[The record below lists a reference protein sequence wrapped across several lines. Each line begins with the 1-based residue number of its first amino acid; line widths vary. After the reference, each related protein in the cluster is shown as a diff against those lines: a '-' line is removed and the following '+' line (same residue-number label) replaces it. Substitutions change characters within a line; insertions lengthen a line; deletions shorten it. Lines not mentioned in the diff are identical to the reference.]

1 MERPLR
7 QPIARKPSKRTETL
21 PTNPLT
27 EWTLTV
33 ERLQALASQWQGRRV
48 LVVGDLMLDEY
59 IVGAA
64 ERISPEAPV
73 PVILCE
79 RRTYGAGGAANTA
92 MNLLTLGAQVVLCG
106 VIGNDWAGEKLRA
119 ILGEAGI
126 DTTGVL
132 TDPSRPTTVKTRIV
146 AQSQQVARVDV
157 ESRMPLNGSLE
168 ASLRG
173 IAKELGRDC
182 AAIVVS
188 DYAKGVVTESLCGGL
203 RELKGQTLLT
213 AGPKPSHLAHFA
225 GFDYLSLNR
234 SEASAA
240 VNNRA
245 TSVTEVG
252 ETLSARLE
260 VCGLVITLGGDGC
273 ALFCDGRLVAQLPAL
288 RVQVYDVAGAG
299 DTFLAALTLALV
311 AGTSF
316 VEAAQVATVAAAAV
330 VRKSGVATTDVTEM
344 ATLLKSVG

>member
-1 MERPLR
+1 MERTLR
-7 QPIARKPSKRTETL
+7 RKPFRKSETL
-21 PTNPLT
+21 LAN
-27 EWTLTV
+27 EWTLTE
-33 ERLQALASQWQGRRV
+33 ERLQAFASRWQGRRV

-59 IVGAA
+59 IIGNA

-106 VIGNDWAGEKLRA
+106 IIGSDGAGERLRS
-119 ILGEAGI
+119 LLTEAGI

-146 AQSQQVARVDV
+146 AHSQQVARVDV
-157 ESRMPLNGSLE
+157 ESRAPLNGSLE
-168 ASLRG
+168 VSLRG

-182 AAIVVS
+182 AAIIVS
-188 DYAKGVVTESLCGGL
+188 DYAKGVVTRSLCSGL
-203 RELKGQTLLT
+203 RELKGQSLLM
-213 AGPKPSHLAHFA
+213 AGPKPSNLVHFA

-234 SEASAA
+234 SEAMSAA
-240 VNNRA
+240 NDRA

-252 ETLSARLE
+252 ETLSAHLE
-260 VCGLVITLGGDGC
+260 LHGLVITLGGDGC
-273 ALFCDGRLVAQLPAL
+273 ALFSGGRLVAQLPAL
-288 RVQVYDVAGAG
+288 RVLVYDVAGAG
-299 DTFLAALTLALV
+299 DTFLAALTLAMA
-311 AGTSF
+311 AGASF

-330 VRKSGVATTDVTEM
+330 VRKSGVATTNVAEM
-344 ATLLKSVG
+344 VTLLRGVG

>member
-1 MERPLR
+1 MERTGRRHL
-7 QPIARKPSKRTETL
+7 ARKPPQKMEGANDISLANT
-21 PTNPLT
+21 PLT
-27 EWTLTV
+27 ASQ
-33 ERLQALASQWQGRRV
+33 LQALASQWQGQRI

-59 IVGAA
+59 IIGAA

-73 PVILCE
+73 PVIVCE
-79 RRTYGAGGAANTA
+79 QRTYGPGGAANTA

-106 VIGNDWAGEKLRA
+106 LVGSDGAGERLRS
-119 ILGEAGI
+119 LLTEAGI

-146 AQSQQVARVDV
+146 AHSQQVARVDV
-157 ESRMPLNGSLE
+157 ESRAPLNGSLE

-188 DYAKGVVTESLCGGL
+188 DYAKGVVTKSLCVGL
-203 RELKGQTLLT
+203 RELKGQSVLM
-213 AGPKPSHLAHFA
+213 AGPKPSNLAHFA

-234 SEASAA
+234 SEALAA
-240 VNNRA
+240 VNSEGSA
-245 TSVTEVG
+245 VEEVG

-260 VCGLVITLGGDGC
+260 VRGLVITLGGDGC

-311 AGTSF
+311 AGASF

-330 VRKSGVATTDVTEM
+330 VRKSGVATTNVAEM
-344 ATLLKSVG
+344 VALLKTAG

>member
-7 QPIARKPSKRTETL
+7 QPIARKPSKRAETL

-157 ESRMPLNGSLE
+157 ESRVPLNGSLE

-188 DYAKGVVTESLCGGL
+188 DYAKGVVTHSLCSGL
-203 RELKGQTLLT
+203 RELKGQSLLT
-213 AGPKPSHLAHFA
+213 AGPKPSNLVHFA

>member
-1 MERPLR
+1 MERTLR
-7 QPIARKPSKRTETL
+7 RKPSRKSETL
-21 PTNPLT
+21 LAN
-27 EWTLTV
+27 EWTLTE
-33 ERLQALASQWQGRRV
+33 ERLQTFASQWQGRRI

-59 IVGAA
+59 IIGSA

-106 VIGNDWAGEKLRA
+106 IIGNDGAGEKLRA
-119 ILGEAGI
+119 ILTEAGI

-146 AQSQQVARVDV
+146 AHNQQVARVDV
-157 ESRMPLNGSLE
+157 ESRAPLNGSLK

-182 AAIVVS
+182 AAVIVS
-188 DYAKGVVTESLCGGL
+188 DYAKGVVTDSLCTGL
-203 RELKGQTLLT
+203 RELKGKTLLA
-213 AGPKPSHLAHFA
+213 AGPKPSNLSHFA
-225 GFDYLSLNR
+225 RFDFLSLNR
-234 SEASAA
+234 SEAMAA
-240 VNNRA
+240 VNGL
-245 TSVTEVG
+245 TSVTEAG

-260 VCGLVITLGGDGC
+260 VQGLVITLGGDGC
-273 ALFCDGRLVAQLPAL
+273 ALFCDGQSVAQLPAL

-311 AGTSF
+311 AGAPF
-316 VEAAQVATVAAAAV
+316 VDAAQVATVAAAAV
-330 VRKSGVATTDVTEM
+330 VRKSGVATTNVAEM
-344 ATLLKSVG
+344 VTLLRGVK